1 MYRRKILGSLRE
13 IKPDFFFFFYNIPV
27 LRNCKYEIL
36 SRNEIQLSSSYLM
49 HLPSSVFGF
58 ICVKRGKIP
67 RLVIQI
73 ARDWKVFFWR
83 KMCTKCNPRASIF
96 KLGALNSR
104 HILIYEETLLLE
116 KRSGSVDLLDRV
128 FHTQTPR

>member
-1 MYRRKILGSLRE
+1 MFVTNIKQTIVQTENIGIIARNKTSL
-13 IKPDFFFFFYNIPV
+13 FFFFYNIPV

-73 ARDWKVFFWR
+73 ARD
-83 KMCTKCNPRASIF
+83 
-96 KLGALNSR
+96 
-104 HILIYEETLLLE
+104 
-116 KRSGSVDLLDRV
+116 
-128 FHTQTPR
+128 

>member
-1 MYRRKILGSLRE
+1 LYRRKILGSLRE

-67 RLVIQI
+67 KLVIQI
-73 ARDWKVFFWR
+73 ARNWTFFFWR
-83 KMCTKCNPRASIF
+83 KMCTKNVYEMQPTGVNF
-96 KLGALNSR
+96 KAGRTEFATYFNLWGNTPSGK
-104 HILIYEETLLLE
+104 E
-116 KRSGSVDLLDRV
+116 KRISR
-128 FHTQTPR
+128 FIR